1 MVGARWEESGQM
13 FWEEGT
19 SFAKLESGK
28 RKGLGVLKEVRG
40 EACAAGTVTEGLG
53 CMRLER
59 EVEPEEP

>member
-1 MVGARWEESGQM
+1 M
-13 FWEEGT
+13 FDEEGT

-28 RKGLGVLKEVRG
+28 GKGLSDLKEVRG

-59 EVEPEEP
+59 EAEPEEP

>member
-1 MVGARWEESGQM
+1 MGARWVESGQM
-13 FWEEGT
+13 FDEEGT

-28 RKGLGVLKEVRG
+28 GKGLGDLKEVRG

-59 EVEPEEP
+59 EAEPEEP